1 MLGLILYSVILLEK
15 GKVYLGSILYVMAL
29 NFKIMGLYYSLPV
42 FVYILTLLYKRSTSF
57 L

>member
-29 NFKIMGLYYSLPV
+29 NFKIMGLYYSLPI
-42 FVYILTLLYKRSTSF
+42 FVYILTLLYNKSSS
-57 L
+57 LI

>member
-29 NFKIMGLYYSLPV
+29 NFKIMGLYYSLPI